1 MKNDSSYALSKDFSN
16 QLISCFLLNVHVKTL
31 IKQKAMQDKL
41 WKTLRDIKLKKRKN
55 SSFWLYTDFICTSDF
70 FHPLANKFR

>member
-1 MKNDSSYALSKDFSN
+1 MKNDTSYALSKDFST

-41 WKTLRDIKLKKRKN
+41 WKTSREIKLKKRKN
-55 SSFWLYTDFICTSDF
+55 SSFWLYTGFTCTSVGGGTKI
-70 FHPLANKFR
+70 P